1 MRWLGTIPLTM
12 GLCLAV
18 GGCTDDDVIVAI
30 DASAVGDMAMSPPRM
45 PIGRFA
51 VIGDFGVDTM
61 DELTV
66 TRLVKSWHPDYIIT
80 VGDNNYPSGDA
91 TTIDGNIGQYFA
103 PYIANYQGKYG
114 PGGSTNRFWP
124 CLGNHDWYS
133 ATGAQPYL
141 DYFPALPGNRRYYDV
156 ALGSIHFFAV
166 DSEAEE
172 PDGIDDTSVQAA
184 WLQSAL
190 AASKECFNIVYF
202 HHPPYSSGD
211 PTFVEPRMRWPF
223 AAWGADLVLD
233 GHEHVYERIELGGM
247 TYVTD
252 GLGGA
257 FNRFPFQPLP
267 VLGSLVRYNA
277 DFGALLA
284 EVYDG
289 MLEFTFRNTH
299 GDVIDRFDIQRD
311 CSAPHTMFDAGLL

>member
-1 MRWLGTIPLTM
+1 MRTAALTM
-12 GLCLAV
+12 AIGACLAS
-18 GGCTDDDVIVAI
+18 GGCTDDDVIVGP
-30 DASAVGDMAMSPPRM
+30 DGSASGDMAMTLPRV
-45 PIGRFA
+45 PLGRFA
-51 VIGDFGVDTM
+51 VLGDFGVDTM

-66 TRLVKSWHPDYIIT
+66 TRMIKSWRPDYIVT
-80 VGDNNYPSGDA
+80 VGDNNYPNGEEM
-91 TTIDGNIGQYFA
+91 TIDANVGQYFA
-103 PYIANYQGKYG
+103 PYIAHYQGKYG
-114 PGGSTNRFWP
+114 PGGTTNRFWP

-133 ATGAQPYL
+133 QSGAQPYL
-141 DYFPALPGNRRYYDV
+141 DYFPALPGNRRYYDY
-156 ALGSIHFFAV
+156 AIGNIHFFAL
-166 DSEAEE
+166 DSEVQE
-172 PDGIDDTSVQAA
+172 PDGIDATSVQAA
-184 WLQSAL
+184 WLQAGL

-223 AAWGADLVLD
+223 AAWGVDLVLD

-257 FNRFPFQPLP
+257 LNRFPFGPVP

-277 DFGALLA
+277 DFGALYA

-289 MLEFTFRNTH
+289 MIEFTFRNTH

-311 CSAPHTMFDAGLL
+311 CSTPHMMSDAGL